1 MSKFNL
7 KIKFQLQVCFIAIV
21 IEIVIVFYEL
31 SVFVLNN
38 FVTLYNKF
46 SHSVTQKNQQL
57 KEMNIPHTSNPRI
70 VIIGGGFAGLAL
82 AKRLKNKN
90 VQVVLLDKHNYH
102 TFQPLLYQVA
112 TGGLEAGSIAYP
124 IRKVIQEYKDFYFRL
139 TSVKEIDT
147 KNQKIISEI
156 GDLHYDYLVIATG
169 SKTNY
174 FGNKEIE
181 RNSMSMKTIP
191 QSLNIRSLIL
201 ENFEQAVL
209 TKDEADRNALMNFV
223 LVGAGP
229 TGVELAGALAEMK
242 RAILQKDYP
251 DLDIS
256 KMEINLIQSGDR
268 VLNTMSEKS
277 SVAAERFLLDLG
289 VKVWKNIRVT
299 NYDGR
304 TISTNSDLSIDSAT
318 VIWTAGVQGA
328 LIHGLDAESLVER
341 VERIRVNQYNQ
352 VAGYNNIFA
361 VGDIA
366 SMETTNYPQGH
377 PMMAQP
383 AIQQGHLLGEN
394 LIKLIANQP
403 MKPFEYNDKGS
414 MATIGRNLA
423 VVDLPSYHF
432 HGFFAWIVWM
442 MVHLLSLIGFK
453 NKAVVFMNWMYNYIR
468 FDREGRL
475 IVRPYKKRSFVT
487 FTSDEV

>member
-1 MSKFNL
+1 
-7 KIKFQLQVCFIAIV
+7 
-21 IEIVIVFYEL
+21 
-31 SVFVLNN
+31 
-38 FVTLYNKF
+38 
-46 SHSVTQKNQQL
+46 
-57 KEMNIPHTSNPRI
+57 MNIPTSKYPRI
-70 VIIGGGFAGLAL
+70 VIIGGGFAGIAL
-82 AKRLKNKN
+82 SKKLRNKN
-90 VQVVLLDKHNYH
+90 VQVVLIDKHNYH

-147 KNQKIISEI
+147 KHQKIITEI
-156 GDLHYDYLVIATG
+156 GDLHYDYLVIASG

-209 TKDEADRNALMNFV
+209 TKNQADRNTLINFV

-242 RAILQKDYP
+242 KAILQKDYP
-251 DLDIS
+251 DLDID
-256 KMEINLIQSGDR
+256 KMQINLIQSGDR
-268 VLNTMSEKS
+268 ILNTMSEKS
-277 SVAAERFLLDLG
+277 SAAAEKFLLDLG
-289 VKVWKNIRVT
+289 VKIWKNVRVT

-304 TISTNSDLSIDSAT
+304 TITTNTDLTFDSAT
-318 VIWTAGVQGA
+318 VIWTAGVQGVK
-328 LIHGLDAESLVER
+328 IIGLDSKSLVEKVDR
-341 VERIRVNQYNQ
+341 VRVNQYNQ
-352 VAGYNNIFA
+352 VVGYDNIFA
-361 VGDIA
+361 IGDIC
-366 SMETTNYPQGH
+366 SMETDKYPQGH

-383 AIQQGHLLGEN
+383 AMQQGKLLGEN
-394 LIKLIANQP
+394 LIKLIQKKT
-403 MKPFEYNDKGS
+403 MTPFEYKDKGS

-423 VVDLPSYHF
+423 VVDLPHYHF
-432 HGFFAWIVWM
+432 SGIFAWFVWM
-442 MVHLLSLIGFK
+442 FVHLFSLIGFK
-453 NKAVVFMNWMYNYIR
+453 NKAVVFLNWVYNYIK

-475 IVRPYKKRSFVT
+475 IIRPFKKKSFTT
-487 FTSDEV
+487 FTSDEI

>member
-1 MSKFNL
+1 
-7 KIKFQLQVCFIAIV
+7 
-21 IEIVIVFYEL
+21 
-31 SVFVLNN
+31 
-38 FVTLYNKF
+38 
-46 SHSVTQKNQQL
+46 
-57 KEMNIPHTSNPRI
+57 MNIPISKNPRV
-70 VIIGGGFAGLAL
+70 VIIGGGFAGIAI
-82 AKRLKNKN
+82 AKKLRNKN
-90 VQVVLLDKHNYH
+90 LQVVLIDKHNYH

-147 KNQKIISEI
+147 ANQKIISEI
-156 GDLHYDYLVIATG
+156 GDLNYDYLVLATG
-169 SKTNY
+169 SKTNF

-181 RNSMSMKTIP
+181 RNAMSMKTIP

-209 TKDEADRNALMNFV
+209 TTDQAEKDALINFV

-242 RAILQKDYP
+242 HAILQKDYP
-251 DLDIS
+251 DLDIA
-256 KMEINLIQSGDR
+256 KMQINLIQSGDK

-277 SVAAERFLLDLG
+277 SVASEKFLTNLG
-289 VKVWKNIRVT
+289 VKVWKNVRVT

-304 TISTNSDLSIDSAT
+304 TVTTNSDLSFETAT

-328 LIHGLDAESLVER
+328 AITGLDAKALVER
-341 VERIRVNQYNQ
+341 VERIRVNQFSQ
-352 VAGYNNIFA
+352 VVGYDNIFA
-361 VGDIA
+361 IGDIA
-366 SMETTNYPQGH
+366 SMETLDFPQGH

-383 AIQQGHLLGEN
+383 AIQQGNLLGEN
-394 LIKLIANQP
+394 LVKFINNKP
-403 MKPFEYNDKGS
+403 MMPFEYNDKGS

-423 VVDLPSYHF
+423 VVDLPHYHF
-432 HGFFAWIVWM
+432 QGVFAWFVWM
-442 MVHLLSLIGFK
+442 FVHLFSLIGFK
-453 NKAVVFMNWMYNYIR
+453 NKAVVFLNWVYNYIR

-475 IVRPYKKRSFVT
+475 IIRPFKRKSFVT

>member
-1 MSKFNL
+1 
-7 KIKFQLQVCFIAIV
+7 
-21 IEIVIVFYEL
+21 
-31 SVFVLNN
+31 
-38 FVTLYNKF
+38 
-46 SHSVTQKNQQL
+46 
-57 KEMNIPHTSNPRI
+57 MNIPHSDQKRV

-82 AKRLKNKN
+82 AKKLRNKN
-90 VQVVLLDKHNYH
+90 LQVVLIDKHNYH

-147 KNQKIISEI
+147 PNQKIISEI

-209 TKDEADRNALMNFV
+209 TKDETDRNALINFA

-242 RAILQKDYP
+242 KAILQKDYP
-251 DLDIS
+251 DLDVS
-256 KMEINLIQSGDR
+256 KMGIHLIQSGDR
-268 VLNTMSEKS
+268 ILNTMSEKS
-277 SVAAERFLLDLG
+277 SAAAEKFLTNLG
-289 VKVWKNIRVT
+289 VTIWKNVRVT

-304 TISTNSDLSIDSAT
+304 TISTNTDLTFDTAT

-328 LIHGLDAESLVER
+328 AIHGLDAKSLVER
-341 VERIRVNQYNQ
+341 VERIRVNQYSQ
-352 VAGYNNIFA
+352 VVGYNNIFA

-366 SMETTNYPQGH
+366 SMETELYPQGH

-383 AIQQGHLLGEN
+383 AMQQGNLLGEN
-394 LIKLIANQP
+394 LVKLIAKQP

-414 MATIGRNLA
+414 MATIGRNKA
-423 VVDLPSYHF
+423 VVDLPNYHF
-432 HGFFAWIVWM
+432 DGVFAWFVWM
-442 MVHLLSLIGFK
+442 FVHLFSLIGFK
-453 NKAVVFMNWMYNYIR
+453 NKAVVFLNWVYNYIR

-475 IVRPYKKRSFVT
+475 IVRPFKKRSFTT

>member
-1 MSKFNL
+1 
-7 KIKFQLQVCFIAIV
+7 
-21 IEIVIVFYEL
+21 
-31 SVFVLNN
+31 
-38 FVTLYNKF
+38 
-46 SHSVTQKNQQL
+46 
-57 KEMNIPHTSNPRI
+57 MNIPTSKYPRI
-70 VIIGGGFAGLAL
+70 VIIGGGFAGIAL
-82 AKRLKNKN
+82 SKKLRNKN
-90 VQVVLLDKHNYH
+90 VQVVLIDKHNYH

-147 KNQKIISEI
+147 KHQKIITEI
-156 GDLHYDYLVIATG
+156 GDLHYDYLVIASG

-209 TKDEADRNALMNFV
+209 TKNQADRNTLINFV

-242 RAILQKDYP
+242 KAILQKDYP
-251 DLDIS
+251 DLDID
-256 KMEINLIQSGDR
+256 KMQINLIQSGDR
-268 VLNTMSEKS
+268 ILNTMSEKS
-277 SVAAERFLLDLG
+277 SVAAEKFLLDLG
-289 VKVWKNIRVT
+289 VKIWKNVRVT

-304 TISTNSDLSIDSAT
+304 TITTNTDLSFDSAT
-318 VIWTAGVQGA
+318 VIWAAGVQGVK
-328 LIHGLDAESLVER
+328 IIGLDPKSLLEKVDR
-341 VERIRVNQYNQ
+341 VRVNQYNQ
-352 VAGYNNIFA
+352 VVGYDNIFA
-361 VGDIA
+361 IGDIC
-366 SMETTNYPQGH
+366 SMETNKYPQGH

-383 AIQQGHLLGEN
+383 AMQQGKLLGEN
-394 LIKLIANQP
+394 LIKLIHKKD
-403 MKPFEYNDKGS
+403 MIPFEYNDKGS

-423 VVDLPSYHF
+423 VVDLPNYHF
-432 HGFFAWIVWM
+432 SGIFAWFVWM
-442 MVHLLSLIGFK
+442 FVHLFSLIGFK
-453 NKAVVFMNWMYNYIR
+453 NRAVVFLNWVYNYVR

-475 IVRPYKKRSFVT
+475 IIRPYKKKSFTT
-487 FTSDEV
+487 FTSDEI

>member
-1 MSKFNL
+1 
-7 KIKFQLQVCFIAIV
+7 
-21 IEIVIVFYEL
+21 
-31 SVFVLNN
+31 
-38 FVTLYNKF
+38 
-46 SHSVTQKNQQL
+46 
-57 KEMNIPHTSNPRI
+57 MNIPTSKKPRV
-70 VIIGGGFAGLAL
+70 VIIGAGFAGIAL
-82 AKRLKNKN
+82 AKRLRSKN

-124 IRKVIQEYKDFYFRL
+124 IRKVIQDYPDFYFRL

-147 KNQKIISEI
+147 QEQKVISEI

-209 TKDEADRNALMNFV
+209 LKDETERNLLINFV

-242 RAILQKDYP
+242 KAILQKDYP

-256 KMEINLIQSGDR
+256 KMQINLIQSGDR

-277 SVAAERFLLDLG
+277 SAAAEKFLVDLG

-304 TISTNSDLSIDSAT
+304 TITTNTDLTFETAT
-318 VIWTAGVQGA
+318 LIWTAGVQGA
-328 LIHGLDAESLVER
+328 AIRGLDAKSLVEK
-341 VERIRVNQYNQ
+341 VERIRVNEFNQ
-352 VAGYNNIFA
+352 VKGYDNIFA
-361 VGDIA
+361 IGDIA
-366 SMETTNYPQGH
+366 SMETKEFPQGN

-383 AIQQGHLLGEN
+383 AIQQGKLLGDN
-394 LIKLIANQP
+394 LVQLISGRI
-403 MKPFEYNDKGS
+403 MTPFEYNDKGS

-423 VVDLPSYHF
+423 VVDLPKYHF
-432 HGFFAWIVWM
+432 NGVFAWFVWM
-442 MVHLLSLIGFK
+442 FVHLFSLIGFK
-453 NKAVVFMNWMYNYIR
+453 NKAVVFTNWVYNYIR

-475 IVRPYKKRSFVT
+475 IVRPYKKRSFTT
-487 FTSDEV
+487 FTSDEI

>member
-1 MSKFNL
+1 
-7 KIKFQLQVCFIAIV
+7 
-21 IEIVIVFYEL
+21 
-31 SVFVLNN
+31 
-38 FVTLYNKF
+38 
-46 SHSVTQKNQQL
+46 
-57 KEMNIPHTSNPRI
+57 MNIPQSDKKRV
-70 VIIGGGFAGLAL
+70 VIIGGGFAGLSI
-82 AKRLKNKN
+82 AKKLRNKN
-90 VQVVLLDKHNYH
+90 LQVVLLDKHNYH

-147 KNQKIISEI
+147 QNQKVISEI
-156 GDLHYDYLVIATG
+156 GDLNYDYLVIATG

-209 TKDEADRNALMNFV
+209 TTNEADKNALINFV

-256 KMEINLIQSGDR
+256 KMEINLVQSGDR

-277 SVAAERFLLDLG
+277 SAAAEKFLVDLG
-289 VKVWKNIRVT
+289 VIVHKNVRVT

-304 TISTNSDLSIDSAT
+304 TITTNSDLTFETAT

-328 LIHGLDAESLVER
+328 AIHGLDSKSLVER

-352 VAGYNNIFA
+352 VVGYDNIFA
-361 VGDIA
+361 IGDIA
-366 SMETTNYPQGH
+366 SMESEKYPQGH

-383 AIQQGHLLGEN
+383 ALQQGALLGEN
-394 LIKLIANQP
+394 LAKLLANKQ

-423 VVDLPSYHF
+423 VVDLPKYHF
-432 HGFFAWIVWM
+432 NGLFAWFVWM
-442 MVHLLSLIGFK
+442 FVHLFSLIGFK
-453 NKAVVFMNWMYNYIR
+453 NKAVVFLNWVYNYVR

-475 IVRPYKKRSFVT
+475 IVRPFKKRSFVT
-487 FTSDEV
+487 FTSDEI

>member
-1 MSKFNL
+1 
-7 KIKFQLQVCFIAIV
+7 
-21 IEIVIVFYEL
+21 
-31 SVFVLNN
+31 
-38 FVTLYNKF
+38 
-46 SHSVTQKNQQL
+46 
-57 KEMNIPHTSNPRI
+57 MNIPTSKYPRI
-70 VIIGGGFAGLAL
+70 VIIGGGFAGIAL
-82 AKRLKNKN
+82 SKKLRNKN
-90 VQVVLLDKHNYH
+90 VQVVLIDKHNYH

-147 KNQKIISEI
+147 KHQKIITEI
-156 GDLHYDYLVIATG
+156 GDLHYDYLVIASG

-209 TKDEADRNALMNFV
+209 TKNQADRNTLINFV

-242 RAILQKDYP
+242 KAILQKDYP
-251 DLDIS
+251 DLDID
-256 KMEINLIQSGDR
+256 KMQINLIQSCDR
-268 VLNTMSEKS
+268 ILNTMSEKS
-277 SVAAERFLLDLG
+277 SAAAEKFLLDLG
-289 VKVWKNIRVT
+289 VKIWKNVRVT

-304 TISTNSDLSIDSAT
+304 TITTNTDLTFDSAT
-318 VIWTAGVQGA
+318 VIWTAGVQGVK
-328 LIHGLDAESLVER
+328 IVGLDSKSFVEKVDR
-341 VERIRVNQYNQ
+341 VRVNQYNQ
-352 VAGYNNIFA
+352 VVGYDNIFA
-361 VGDIA
+361 IGDIC
-366 SMETTNYPQGH
+366 SMETEKYPQGH

-383 AIQQGHLLGEN
+383 AIQQGKLLGEN
-394 LIKLIANQP
+394 LIKLIQKKT
-403 MKPFEYNDKGS
+403 MIPFEYNDKGS

-423 VVDLPSYHF
+423 VVDLPHYHF
-432 HGFFAWIVWM
+432 SGIFAWFVWM
-442 MVHLLSLIGFK
+442 FVHLFSLIGFK
-453 NKAVVFMNWMYNYIR
+453 NKAVVFLNWVYNYIK

-475 IVRPYKKRSFVT
+475 IIRPFKKKSFTT
-487 FTSDEV
+487 FTSDEI